1 MLDLSRRLLAWER
14 QVDGRRVHTDM
25 EKWNEIRH
33 RVLVEGVSKRSVR
46 RDFRIGSDVLDK
58 ILTHPEPPGYRRSG
72 ERPAPV
78 LGPFMGVIDAILED
92 DKQAPPK
99 QRHTARRIFDR
110 LSNEHGYTGSEITV
124 RRYVQSRRRTSA
136 EAFVPLS
143 QPPGEAQF
151 DFGEATVEIDGVR
164 VKAALAVMTLPYSD
178 AFFVSAYPREC
189 TETFQAGHVSAFEY
203 FGGVPTKTAYDNTSI
218 AVSKIIGPNERNLT
232 IGFLRLESHY
242 LFTHRFCRVARGN
255 EKGHVENLVGYG
267 RRNFLVPVP
276 SFATF
281 SELNTHLEQ
290 RCVADLDRRTRGNT
304 GTKSE
309 RLEEDLD
316 AMLVLP
322 GTAFEPR
329 RVEARRANSLS
340 LVRFDRND
348 YSVPSAFAHH
358 EVTVMGGIE
367 EIAISCGA
375 ELVATHPR
383 HWGKEH
389 TTYDPRHYLALLE
402 RKPGAFDF
410 ARPLEHWELPP
421 CFALLRRRLEA
432 DLGSSGTRE
441 FIKVLRLMERA
452 SLRELTAAVDA
463 ALSIGATSADA
474 IALIV
479 FHRQERPVG
488 LFSLD
493 GHPHLKSF
501 AIELPDLSAY
511 GALTAKGA

>member
-1 MLDLSRRLLAWER
+1 
-14 QVDGRRVHTDM
+14 M
-25 EKWNEIRH
+25 EMWNEIRH
-33 RVLVEGVSKRSVR
+33 KVLVEGASKRSVR
-46 RDFRIGSDVLDK
+46 AEYRIGWDALNK
-58 ILTHPEPPGYRRSG
+58 ILGHPEPPGYRQRG
-72 ERPAPV
+72 ERPKTK
-78 LGPFMGVIDAILED
+78 LGPFTGIIDAILED
-92 DKQAPPK
+92 DKQAPAK

-110 LSNEHGYTGSEITV
+110 LRDEHGYNGSEITV
-124 RRYVQSRRRTSA
+124 RRYVGVHRRTSA
-136 EAFVPLS
+136 EVFVPLS

-164 VKAALAVMTLPYSD
+164 LKAALAVMTLPYSD

-189 TETFQAGHVSAFEY
+189 TETFQAGHVAAFEY

-218 AVSKIIGPNERNLT
+218 AVSKIIGPTERTLT
-232 IGFLRLESHY
+232 REFLRLESHY

-281 SELNTHLEQ
+281 GELNAHLEQ
-290 RCVADLDRRTRGNT
+290 RCVADLDRRTRGNKA
-304 GTKSE
+304 TKAE
-309 RLEEDLD
+309 RLGEDLD
-316 AMLVLP
+316 AMHPLP
-322 GTAFEPR
+322 GVSFEPR

-340 LVRFDRND
+340 LVRFDAND
-348 YSVPSAFAHH
+348 YSVPTAYAHH
-358 EVTVMGGIE
+358 EVIVMGGVE
-367 EIAISCGA
+367 EIAISCGPQ
-375 ELVATHPR
+375 LVATHSR
-383 HWGKEH
+383 HWGREH

-402 RKPGAFDF
+402 RKPGALDF
-410 ARPLEHWELPP
+410 ARPLEQLQLPG

-452 SLRELTAAVDA
+452 SLSELTAAVDA
-463 ALSIGATSADA
+463 ALSIGATSCDA

-501 AIELPDLSAY
+501 AIEVPDLSAY
-511 GALTAKGA
+511 RVLTEKGA